1 MKGELPGRVT
11 NEKVLCSS
19 RKEAFIIDPITTKRT
34 FVIGGLAKCV
44 VPVDCRYTDGNYFV
58 VQVKGP
64 LFFIDRVKTCTV
76 SSICAVRK
84 LNDVSGKSLQGNPR
98 YR

>member
-64 LFFIDRVKTCTV
+64 FIF
-76 SSICAVRK
+76 
-84 LNDVSGKSLQGNPR
+84 
-98 YR
+98 YRSRQNLHCFKYMRSKKAK